1 MRSTLKMS
9 ESKKKM
15 STDIFK
21 LISNKILNKEFN
33 IDIEDVLLLLDT
45 NIDYEV
51 NWNLRQLNIHKL
63 NVTFDI
69 KE

>member
-1 MRSTLKMS
+1 MS